1 MSGFIELGLQGPEM
15 PETRYF
21 NLRYYL
27 RQQPVMLAS
36 LSVLLVIFFL
46 FVTGLSQAYHA
57 QRQALGTRWFNRGV
71 ADLNAQNFA
80 AAVTEFRTA
89 LLYSRDDYQ
98 YQLNLAEALIGM
110 KHTGEASAYLLNL
123 WEREPED
130 GLVNLELARI
140 AAQQKQTKEGVRYYH
155 DAVYAAWSSDQEWKR
170 RDARFE
176 LIELLLQIGD
186 KAQAQAELIA
196 LSENVG
202 DDPTQQER
210 IGDLFLRAQDY
221 DHALAA
227 YRVSLRSDRHN
238 EADLAGAGYAAFE
251 LGQYSPAEH
260 YLEAAVAYDP
270 KDTESAER
278 LKMTNMVLHMDP
290 FRRQIS
296 AEERSQTVIDAF
308 TTAGQRLKAC
318 PVPKSASPLGGGSQ
332 DSLSEEWAAMK
343 PTINETRLRGNPEL
357 ADSAMDLVF
366 RIERQTNILC
376 GPPTGPDMA
385 LLLIAKT
392 QGF

>member
-186 KAQAQAELIA
+186 KAQA
-196 LSENVG
+196 
-202 DDPTQQER
+202 R
-210 IGDLFLRAQDY
+210 
-221 DHALAA
+221 
-227 YRVSLRSDRHN
+227 RS
-238 EADLAGAGYAAFE
+238 
-251 LGQYSPAEH
+251 
-260 YLEAAVAYDP
+260 
-270 KDTESAER
+270 
-278 LKMTNMVLHMDP
+278 
-290 FRRQIS
+290 
-296 AEERSQTVIDAF
+296 
-308 TTAGQRLKAC
+308 
-318 PVPKSASPLGGGSQ
+318 
-332 DSLSEEWAAMK
+332 
-343 PTINETRLRGNPEL
+343 
-357 ADSAMDLVF
+357 
-366 RIERQTNILC
+366 
-376 GPPTGPDMA
+376 
-385 LLLIAKT
+385 
-392 QGF
+392 